1 MWEGLLVSCL
11 RSDHSPEIHLP
22 RGLDKCCCL
31 LSCLSSPLACTLRW
45 RLPISLTV
53 QPSGARF
60 CKRVSL
66 KAQDGT
72 REIKA
77 TARVS
82 MAQRHSSCSLA
93 EGFFQQQCPKY
104 PQMLCD
110 ERVLWSNVA
119 VED

>member
-31 LSCLSSPLACTLRW
+31 LSCLSSPLACTLRR

-66 KAQDGT
+66 KAQGWHEGDKGHSKGFDGS
-72 REIKA
+72 KA
-77 TARVS
+77 
-82 MAQRHSSCSLA
+82 
-93 EGFFQQQCPKY
+93 
-104 PQMLCD
+104 
-110 ERVLWSNVA
+110 
-119 VED
+119 